1 VSPHRRHLGTTAEAW
16 RATGRDDE
24 TAAREEGVSHV
35 KALSW
40 LQSYGYATLV
50 LLSAA
55 AGALLGV
62 QTEVPES
69 VPDFA
74 LQAEAIYRLEV
85 CLAGFLGFYLIC
97 SLFVSALN
105 GHGLTHLGPGGL
117 RVQRIVNQKQQSV
130 ILGQE
135 RSIGA
140 LRQAV
145 KRSAFAIQAGLT
157 GISQENR
164 ELRKR
169 VDDLSSRVR
178 RIEKGENRRDPE

>member
-1 VSPHRRHLGTTAEAW
+1 M
-16 RATGRDDE
+16 
-24 TAAREEGVSHV
+24 SHV
-35 KALSW
+35 KASAW
-40 LQSYGYATLV
+40 LQSYGYASLV
-50 LLSAA
+50 LLAAA
-55 AGALLGV
+55 AGALLGIR
-62 QTEVPES
+62 TEVPEP

-74 LQAEAIYRLEV
+74 LQAEAIYRLEIV
-85 CLAGFLGFYLIC
+85 LAGFLGFYLIC

-105 GHGLTHLGPGGL
+105 GHGLTQLGPGGV

-145 KRSAFAIQAGLT
+145 KRSALAIQAGLT

-164 ELRKR
+164 DLRKR
-169 VDDLSSRVR
+169 VDELASRVR